1 MNKQITI
8 YSNLENNNF
17 FRQIFTNYKIEIN
30 PISLLF
36 NNEKKTNE
44 GIIFYNTN
52 NQKTNYDFKILK
64 NNYLLVSNSQ
74 KKISGL
80 SENIT
85 VIKPPISINQI
96 INYINKF
103 LLTKKIEFKEI
114 IIINK
119 KLINNYNNKSS
130 LLTDIEFEI
139 LSSLIQ
145 KKECSKEFIKKNIL
159 KIKTDIK
166 TNSIDSHLT
175 RIRKKLESIN
185 TSLII
190 DPKMILLKYTLVE
203 KIWVN

>member
-1 MNKQITI
+1 VNKQITI

-96 INYINKF
+96 INYINNF

-190 DPKMILLKYTLVE
+190 RSKNDII
-203 KIWVN
+203 KIYSS

>member
-103 LLTKKIEFKEI
+103 LLTKKL
-114 IIINK
+114 NSK
-119 KLINNYNNKSS
+119 KS
-130 LLTDIEFEI
+130 LL
-139 LSSLIQ
+139 LI
-145 KKECSKEFIKKNIL
+145 KN
-159 KIKTDIK
+159 
-166 TNSIDSHLT
+166 
-175 RIRKKLESIN
+175 
-185 TSLII
+185 
-190 DPKMILLKYTLVE
+190 
-203 KIWVN
+203 

>member
-96 INYINKF
+96 INYINNF

-190 DPKMILLKYTLVE
+190 RSKNDII
-203 KIWVN
+203 KIYSS

>member
-190 DPKMILLKYTLVE
+190 RSKNDII
-203 KIWVN
+203 KIYSS

>member
-1 MNKQITI
+1 MK
-8 YSNLENNNF
+8 
-17 FRQIFTNYKIEIN
+17 
-30 PISLLF
+30 
-36 NNEKKTNE
+36 KKTNE

-96 INYINKF
+96 INYINNF

-190 DPKMILLKYTLVE
+190 RSKNDII
-203 KIWVN
+203 KIYSS